1 MYRYVINYDG
11 SCTSKKVRKYFRVLS
26 AKKNH
31 KSKFEDTHA
40 VGDLGY

>member
-1 MYRYVINYDG
+1 MYRYVNNYDG
-11 SCTSKKVRKYFRVLS
+11 SCTSKKVRKYFVVLS
-26 AKKNH
+26 AKNH